1 MVDVWVRAV
10 RVSNLGSVLG
20 GKACSKDRGLAGC
33 LCDVRRGDIEPIRG
47 RDATSPAAF
56 NVGTETGERGLA
68 SFHSCSRFVSAS
80 RSILQCP
87 LSLMCVRIAC
97 SDGLRFRQ
105 YTHV

>member
-1 MVDVWVRAV
+1 MVDVWVGAV
-10 RVSNLGSVLG
+10 GVRNLGSVLG

-33 LCDVRRGDIEPIRG
+33 LCDVRRGDLEPIRG

-56 NVGTETGERGLA
+56 NVGTGTGKRGLA
-68 SFHSCSRFVSAS
+68 SFHSCSRFASAS

-87 LSLMCVRIAC
+87 LSLMCVRITC
-97 SDGLRFRQ
+97 SNSLRLRQ